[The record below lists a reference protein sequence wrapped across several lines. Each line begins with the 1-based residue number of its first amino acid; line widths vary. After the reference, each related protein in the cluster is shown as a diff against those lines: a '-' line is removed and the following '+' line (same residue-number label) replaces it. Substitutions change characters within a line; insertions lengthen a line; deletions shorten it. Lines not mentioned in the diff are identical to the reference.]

1 METDTECIL
10 PDPDK
15 RQKDFSAPQVLW
27 GSMTAQWRR
36 LRTGLES
43 FLILRNLSSQDSEGT
58 GNL

>member
-27 GSMTAQWRR
+27 GSMTAQQR

-43 FLILRNLSSQDSEGT
+43 FLIPRNLLSQDSEGT